1 MSKQRF
7 TSEWLRER
15 GLVIVDGVAVHEKQ
29 TDKNDPFTVGANLPQ
44 PQKPPAKQPEK
55 PRKPTQPQRLNRI
68 ETLFFQILRDR
79 HPDDKIQP
87 QFRVRIT
94 PHDAPQLVHYTADFA
109 VWERRENL
117 WTVTLWEV
125 KHSSRPYH
133 SDELVRPKMACLE
146 NPWIAEIRLAT
157 YNRQTGFTEKPLA
170 TNQ

>member
-15 GLVIVDGVAVHEKQ
+15 GLVIVDGVAVHQKE
-29 TDKNDPFTVGANLPQ
+29 TDKNDHSMVGANLPQ
-44 PQKPPAKQPEK
+44 PLNEPVKQPEK

-109 VWERRENL
+109 VWKRQQNL

-170 TNQ
+170 TNP